1 MDILD
6 IWEDVLNK
14 FPKLQK
20 KCEFL
25 LLFQNFRIGPEQNV
39 FNMKMKAICFIC
51 NCKISISI
59 HCALMGWYS
68 WLASFGIG
76 RESLDINP
84 VGVQPDIFWDGGQM
98 KPGKRT
104 KNETKR
110 WFRNIQ
116 RHSAGAFV
124 VWWEILNRLGAV
136 DSVQQRGSHKWNRKE
151 PQANKAEYISQRN
164 AINWNLLLWR
174 FMGCNKPGWTQ
185 NILPFCPQ
193 RNSSPSKSCF
203 LSQMAN

>member
-1 MDILD
+1 MD
-6 IWEDVLNK
+6 K
-14 FPKLQK
+14 YPKLQK
-20 KCEFL
+20 ENGLTTNKYEFL
-25 LLFQNFRIGPEQNV
+25 LLFQNFRMGSEQIV
-39 FNMKMKAICFIC
+39 FNMKLRVICFIC

-84 VGVQPDIFWDGGQM
+84 VGVQPDIFWG
-98 KPGKRT
+98 KRSNESRKRT
-104 KNETKR
+104 KKETKT
-110 WFRNIQ
+110 WFENIQ

-203 LSQMAN
+203 LSQLAN

>member
-1 MDILD
+1 MD
-6 IWEDVLNK
+6 K
-14 FPKLQK
+14 YPKLQK
-20 KCEFL
+20 ENGLTTNKYEFL
-25 LLFQNFRIGPEQNV
+25 LLFQNFRMGSEQIV
-39 FNMKMKAICFIC
+39 FNMKMRVICFIC

-84 VGVQPDIFWDGGQM
+84 VGVQPDIFWG
-98 KPGKRT
+98 KRSNETRKRT
-104 KNETKR
+104 KKEPKT
-110 WFRNIQ
+110 WFINIQ

-203 LSQMAN
+203 LSQLAN

>member
-1 MDILD
+1 MD
-6 IWEDVLNK
+6 K
-14 FPKLQK
+14 YPKLQK
-20 KCEFL
+20 ENGLTTNKYEFL
-25 LLFQNFRIGPEQNV
+25 LLFQNFRMGSEQIV
-39 FNMKMKAICFIC
+39 FNMKMRVICFIC

-84 VGVQPDIFWDGGQM
+84 VGVQPDIFWGW
-98 KPGKRT
+98 RS
-104 KNETKR
+104 NETRKKNKK
-110 WFRNIQ
+110 WNKNMIWKYLKIFF
-116 RHSAGAFV
+116 GGFV
-124 VWWEILNRLGAV
+124 VWWEILNGLGAV

-203 LSQMAN
+203 LSQLAN

>member
-1 MDILD
+1 M
-6 IWEDVLNK
+6 NK
-14 FPKLQK
+14 YPKLQK
-20 KCEFL
+20 KTDKYEFF
-25 LLFQNFRIGPEQNV
+25 LLFQNFRMGSEQIV
-39 FNMKMKAICFIC
+39 FNMTIRAICFIC

-84 VGVQPDIFWDGGQM
+84 VGVQPDIFWGW
-98 KPGKRT
+98 RS
-104 KNETKR
+104 NETRKKNQK
-110 WFRNIQ
+110 WSKNIIWKYLKIFF
-116 RHSAGAFV
+116 GGFV
-124 VWWEILNRLGAV
+124 VWWEILNGLGAV